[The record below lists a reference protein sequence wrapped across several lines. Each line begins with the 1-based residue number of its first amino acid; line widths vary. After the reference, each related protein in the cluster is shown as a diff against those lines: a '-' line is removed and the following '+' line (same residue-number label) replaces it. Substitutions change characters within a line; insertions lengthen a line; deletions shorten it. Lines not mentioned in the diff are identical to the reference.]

1 MTEIDYCVQGMMIL
15 TPLGVEYGPT
25 FLLLFSFS
33 DKFEVYDYTL
43 VLLRNEPVIL
53 SLRLHK
59 L

>member
-1 MTEIDYCVQGMMIL
+1 VQGIL
-15 TPLGVEYGPT
+15 IFTPIGVEYGPT

-33 DKFEVYDYTL
+33 DKFEVYDYML
-43 VLLRNEPVIL
+43 ALLRNEPVIL